1 MGSPPSASDTA
12 LEISA
17 VLYYNGQSTG
27 LTLAGGTDSTA
38 ALTSRPP
45 SSPVQVTPARQ
56 KTRDD
61 LSRHRLDRRE
71 RDPTGTRS
79 A

>member
-27 LTLAGGTDSTA
+27 LTLA
-38 ALTSRPP
+38 
-45 SSPVQVTPARQ
+45 RQ